1 MMKTA
6 DSIRENSERAKIYLK
21 EFKEAVRREAA
32 NNEAVNQEAMCTS
45 LRNAVCSRLM
55 IDAEKAETDDIRKL
69 CILSIRRQMSENVGL
84 SDREIVRQIEK
95 YDCHQTNLVTQKR
108 VLLMLY
114 VERELNI
121 RIGDDEAVDI
131 STTEDLA
138 RVSAD
143 KLRRKQKEERDGVF

>member
-69 CILSIRRQMSENVGL
+69 CILSIRRQISENVGL

-121 RIGDDEAVDI
+121 QIGDDEAVDI

>member
-6 DSIRENSERAKIYLK
+6 DSIRENSERAKKYLK

-55 IDAEKAETDDIRKL
+55 IDAGEAETDDIRKL
-69 CILSIRRQMSENVGL
+69 CILSIRKQMSENVGL

-121 RIGDDEAVDI
+121 QIGDDEAVDI

>member
-6 DSIRENSERAKIYLK
+6 DSIRENAERAKRYLK
-21 EFKEAVRREAA
+21 EFKEAVKREAA
-32 NNEAVNQEAMCTS
+32 NNEAVNQEAMCAS

-55 IDAEKAETDDIRKL
+55 IDAGEAETDDIRKL

-95 YDCHQTNLVTQKR
+95 YDCHQTNLVTQKK

-121 RIGDDEAVDI
+121 QIGDDEAVDI

>member
-6 DSIRENSERAKIYLK
+6 DSIRENSERAKRYLK
-21 EFKEAVRREAA
+21 EFEEAVRREAE
-32 NNEAVNQEAMCTS
+32 NNEAVNQEAMCAS

-55 IDAEKAETDDIRKL
+55 IDAGEAETDDIRKL
-69 CILSIRRQMSENVGL
+69 CILSIRRQMSETVGL

-95 YDCHQTNLVTQKR
+95 YDCHQTNLVTQKK

-121 RIGDDEAVDI
+121 QIGDDEAVEN

-143 KLRRKQKEERDGVF
+143 KLRRKQKEERDEVF

>member
-121 RIGDDEAVDI
+121 QIGDDEAVDI

-138 RVSAD
+138 RVSAAT
-143 KLRRKQKEERDGVF
+143 LRRKQKDERDGVF

>member
-121 RIGDDEAVDI
+121 QIGDDEAVDI

>member
-55 IDAEKAETDDIRKL
+55 IDAEKAETDNIRKL

-121 RIGDDEAVDI
+121 QIGDDEAVDI

>member
-6 DSIRENSERAKIYLK
+6 DSVRENSERAKIYLK

-121 RIGDDEAVDI
+121 QIGDDEAVDI

>member
-6 DSIRENSERAKIYLK
+6 DSIRENSERAKKYLK

-55 IDAEKAETDDIRKL
+55 IDAEKAETDNIRKL

-121 RIGDDEAVDI
+121 QIGDDEAVDI

>member
-6 DSIRENSERAKIYLK
+6 DSIRENAERAKRYLK
-21 EFKEAVRREAA
+21 EFKEAVKREAA
-32 NNEAVNQEAMCTS
+32 NNEAVNQEAMCAS

-55 IDAEKAETDDIRKL
+55 IDAGEAETDDIRKL

-95 YDCHQTNLVTQKR
+95 YDCHQTNLVTQKK

-121 RIGDDEAVDI
+121 QIGDDEAVEI

-143 KLRRKQKEERDGVF
+143 KLRRKQKEERDEVF

>member
-84 SDREIVRQIEK
+84 SDWEIVRQIEK

-121 RIGDDEAVDI
+121 QIGDDEAVDI